1 MTSLHMN
8 DLKSIL
14 KKQYRDSDQDIILDG
29 ADVVSQKGYTLLPN
43 FILYRTDL
51 SAYAK
56 LVYAMILSYAW
67 GQSRAAF
74 PGQDRLAQDC
84 GMGVATVKRHIK
96 ELMDK
101 GCMTVIRRGQGKTNV
116 YILHFKRR

>member
-1 MTSLHMN
+1 MKDIN
-8 DLKSIL
+8 AIL
-14 KKQYRDSDQDIILDG
+14 RKRFGNSDQDIILDG
-29 ADVVSQKGYTLLPN
+29 ADLVSQKGYTLVPN

-56 LVYAMILSYAW
+56 LIYATILSYAW

-74 PGQDRLAQDC
+74 PGQERLAQDS

-96 ELMDK
+96 ELLDT
-101 GCMTVIRRGQGKTNV
+101 GCMSVVRRGQGRTNI

>member
-1 MTSLHMN
+1 MK
-8 DLKSIL
+8 DIQSIIRER
-14 KKQYRDSDQDIILDG
+14 YRNSDQDIVLDG
-29 ADVVSQKGYTLLPN
+29 ADFISQKGYTLVPN
-43 FILYRTDL
+43 FILYRSDL

-56 LVYAMILSYAW
+56 LVYATILSYAW

-74 PGQDRLAQDC
+74 PGQERLAQDC

-101 GCMTVIRRGQGKTNV
+101 EVMTIIRRGQGKTNI

>member
-1 MTSLHMN
+1 MK
-8 DLKSIL
+8 DLKNIL
-14 KKQYRDSDQDIILDG
+14 RKRYGSSAQDIILDG
-29 ADVVSQKGYTLLPN
+29 ADFISQKGYTLVPN

-56 LVYAMILSYAW
+56 LIYATILSYAW

-74 PGQDRLAQDC
+74 PGQERLSKDC
-84 GMGVATVKRHIK
+84 GMGIATLKRHIK
-96 ELMDK
+96 ELTDTE
-101 GCMTVIRRGQGKTNV
+101 CMSVLRRGQGKTNI

>member
-1 MTSLHMN
+1 M
-8 DLKSIL
+8 KSVNTIL
-14 KKQYRDSDQDIILDG
+14 RDRYRNSDQDIILDG
-29 ADVVSQKGYTLLPN
+29 ADFISQKGYTLVPN
-43 FILYRTDL
+43 FILYRSDL

-56 LVYAMILSYAW
+56 LVYATILSYAW

-74 PGQDRLAQDC
+74 PGQDRLATDC

-96 ELMDK
+96 ELTDK
-101 GCMTVIRRGQGKTNV
+101 ECMTVLRRGQGKTNI